1 MPISW
6 YLIPFILKGAGFHGL
21 DRIGTRQA
29 QNILRE
35 SKNNAQKMMGEK
47 LMGACHKDTG
57 ANLKKQLP
65 LAKSWQAKHPN
76 IKHSN
81 KLQTTEKIWILET
94 TMILLNT

>member
-1 MPISW
+1 MLISW
-6 YLIPFILKGAGFHGL
+6 YLIPFTLKGAGFHDL

-35 SKNNAQKMMGEK
+35 SKKNAQKMMGEK

-65 LAKSWQAKHPN
+65 LAKSGQAKHPN
-76 IKHSN
+76 VKYSN
-81 KLQTTEKIWILET
+81 KLQTTEKI
-94 TMILLNT
+94 